1 MPQYFSDKERGAK
14 PRVEQEVTAAAWG
27 GIVFSILFAV
37 GAAVL
42 ALIGCFL
49 WFGRRSTRS

>member
-1 MPQYFSDKERGAK
+1 VTLLVLVKANQYL
-14 PRVEQEVTAAAWG
+14 W
-27 GIVFSILFAV
+27 ILFAV

-49 WFGRRSTRS
+49 WFGRRTTRS